1 MSCVV
6 RKMPASALENGRH
19 RCDAHASVVCLDL
32 KEVRCSLCESLS
44 EADEALSL
52 KWSTGRNTH
61 GVPSIVLENMPVFF
75 RKVCRSLELRC
86 EHDLYVRYDEAVR
99 QRTDDSQVVGVHN
112 GYLFGS
118 AFESQFY
125 SYAGITDEGFG
136 IDGIDRTLR
145 VKLVAAKNELV
156 LVSLPRTSTGCVGVI
171 QMTTVNWDLAVP
183 FRPPI
188 LKLECFMSP
197 IPSQNRFP
205 AEIARTLG
213 YLRHSSL
220 GEMLCTEAS
229 AAAALELASSREE
242 EEDDDDAFAWFRGE
256 SRWWKAEAPL
266 RGAREF
272 HERTTTEHVRL
283 LETSGSERDFSTR
296 STALF
301 PMLVAHDLL
310 GERSGQAKMY
320 AALSWARLLC
330 YVCTSFRVRYNRVS
344 EGFAGVPSRSV
355 GVRVPDRNVPK
366 ICFHGVRSENAPV
379 HALMLDFDFPDP
391 RVVDYA
397 ALFSLAETSL
407 SRVDAAGFRATPR
420 TFESQFYSYAGITDE
435 FFRGVRDVLRLE
447 CETAG
452 YILSPVAQSSDEK
465 EFLDEICVVKRG
477 DTFDTTDRLG
487 VDPVDRSP
495 DLRMRSERDNNVLKW
510 QVSTYHTHP
519 IVTKLRLGRHAP
531 PSFED
536 GACFLRALPNSS
548 THVVIGYSGMY
559 TLRRLVSGEDRRPY
573 DWSIVEKYLDR
584 MARHAK
590 HAGKMGEETKNKW
603 CELQRSLMRS
613 NERCANNPAESDSDD
628 EWSFEGP
635 VFQDKRAHARFFEEF
650 LHPLLKSDPWYAER
664 ALRIE
669 SFLDPVHGATSRTI
683 GMAKWEAGALSRGD
697 PRYSRIAEPMRIS
710 DSLATRNFVKHRA
723 YAIGRMMGIF
733 TDVPIPTV
741 YWDEASRLRV
751 IGRREEIYDS
761 LLRERDRLS
770 NERIEDVRVSS
781 FRSLPSRASPMTV
794 SDSEFA
800 AALRFAAVSTLHALG
815 VSPKIAESIEI
826 DPGRITVC
834 KRPQAHAGSAGIT
847 VLAYQTRRCRFYVER
862 NFEAVGKR
870 TLRIGGWPGRSEV
883 SSLLTARTG
892 SSKVSEHTDGGK
904 MYFVYRFGARESTRG
919 RNLLAHFCWK
929 CMGREQFGGR
939 DRLIGTIPRQAVRA
953 LRRMVDEL
961 PMKEAIDERSQKSDV

>member
-1 MSCVV
+1 
-6 RKMPASALENGRH
+6 
-19 RCDAHASVVCLDL
+19 
-32 KEVRCSLCESLS
+32 
-44 EADEALSL
+44 
-52 KWSTGRNTH
+52 
-61 GVPSIVLENMPVFF
+61 
-75 RKVCRSLELRC
+75 
-86 EHDLYVRYDEAVR
+86 
-99 QRTDDSQVVGVHN
+99 
-112 GYLFGS
+112 
-118 AFESQFY
+118 
-125 SYAGITDEGFG
+125 
-136 IDGIDRTLR
+136 
-145 VKLVAAKNELV
+145 
-156 LVSLPRTSTGCVGVI
+156 
-171 QMTTVNWDLAVP
+171 
-183 FRPPI
+183 
-188 LKLECFMSP
+188 
-197 IPSQNRFP
+197 
-205 AEIARTLG
+205 
-213 YLRHSSL
+213 
-220 GEMLCTEAS
+220 MLCTEAS

-407 SRVDAAGFRATPR
+407 SRVDAAWSA
-420 TFESQFYSYAGITDE
+420 
-435 FFRGVRDVLRLE
+435 V
-447 CETAG
+447 
-452 YILSPVAQSSDEK
+452 
-465 EFLDEICVVKRG
+465 
-477 DTFDTTDRLG
+477 
-487 VDPVDRSP
+487 
-495 DLRMRSERDNNVLKW
+495 RSEEGPVCRAVRAIERAWPQWFPGYTAHVLLFETRRDE
-510 QVSTYHTHP
+510 
-519 IVTKLRLGRHAP
+519 
-531 PSFED
+531 PSD
-536 GACFLRALPNSS
+536 PGKPSV
-548 THVVIGYSGMY
+548 HGY
-559 TLRRLVSGEDRRPY
+559 LF
-573 DWSIVEKYLDR
+573 
-584 MARHAK
+584 
-590 HAGKMGEETKNKW
+590 
-603 CELQRSLMRS
+603 Q
-613 NERCANNPAESDSDD
+613 RCANNPAESDSDD

-892 SSKVSEHTDGGK
+892 SSKVSEHTDGG
-904 MYFVYRFGARESTRG
+904 AII
-919 RNLLAHFCWK
+919 FCHV
-929 CMGREQFGGR
+929 F
-939 DRLIGTIPRQAVRA
+939 
-953 LRRMVDEL
+953 
-961 PMKEAIDERSQKSDV
+961 